1 MFSLISKI
9 VKRLTRFPVAILI
22 IGIIFAI
29 LSVPPIMHLRWDI
42 QLQDTLSYNDE
53 ENSDY
58 KKIENDFGGLGSL
71 TVVLHSSDSLLNYN
85 TAKALASKLQN
96 DSLVHFVEFETETD
110 FYTRNSL
117 LYINESDLDTI
128 IARVALK
135 KQQAIDAHNPFIVQ
149 LEDAPEQNQ
158 NDSAGVSANSD
169 DSAPLQDIQQKY
181 FNLMAQSHSNADG
194 TIRVVDIYPSQ
205 SHTDLQASRDL
216 LSLTRDHLAEINAG
230 SDVQVFYTGKVYDTI
245 RKGKTLL
252 PEAKLAGKLTALLI
266 LLLYVINFYRQPQL
280 IVVSSIATGLPILY
294 TLALAGAIYG
304 RINLFTLLLALV
316 LPGQACQ
323 VVNHVLKRYFIERAR
338 NLSPQ
343 LCIESA
349 VLGIGPSTGAFTGIT
364 AALFACMY
372 FVPLPGLQ
380 ELAVLGSLGSMLNWL
395 VTILVTSSLLLLFQ
409 KHKPFAVS
417 EFRFNREF
425 QIQLLPQKLNVVLIA
440 IVSVVS
446 LVCLIYG
453 GKNLKFFYDFEKT
466 EIQEAPTTAD
476 SLVAQ
481 TGFPK
486 YDPIIIQVPDEASGK
501 ELYRNFVRLKERGGI
516 PNIKKMYTLAQFSPQ
531 MTESRAAKL
540 DTLQAMLTQNFISR
554 LDSNQLQ
561 TYALIRESLY
571 RRNLEPGEQPKNILS
586 KFSDKEGHNGV
597 FAFLFHNIDPNDG
610 LACRHLNSD
619 IKKLQGIQQGEY
631 KVTGVP
637 VIRATVLDLIL
648 KNLDKTIAVG
658 SFLVWFF
665 LLLYYNRFSRA
676 IFTILPSL
684 FAMSWLLILMR
695 VFDIELS
702 VYSSLA
708 FPIIIGASVDGSL
721 QLWTAFYN
729 KQVGTALTVMQKKFS
744 GIAISQMASLI
755 ACYGL
760 LISSHPGLRS
770 IGQVLLLGLICIFT
784 AQFTI
789 FPLIAGSLDHYRIW
803 KKKRESR

>member
-9 VKRLTRFPVAILI
+9 VKRLTRFPIAILV
-22 IGIIFAI
+22 IGIILSI
-29 LSVPPIMHLRWDI
+29 LSVFPIKQLRWDI
-42 QLQDTLSYNDE
+42 QLHDTLSYNDE

-58 KKIENDFGGLGSL
+58 KKIEKDFGGLGSL
-71 TVVLHSSDSLLNYN
+71 TVVLHSTDSLLNYN
-85 TAKALASKLQN
+85 TAKALAGKLQN
-96 DSLVHFVEFETETD
+96 DSLVHFVDFETETD

-117 LYINESDLDTI
+117 LYIDESDLDTI
-128 IARVALK
+128 ITRIADIK
-135 KQQAIDAHNPFIVQ
+135 KQSIEENNPFIVE
-149 LEDAPEQNQ
+149 LASDANP
-158 NDSAGVSANSD
+158 DSIKPRRD
-169 DSAPLQDIQQKY
+169 PHEYLQDIQKKY
-181 FNLMAQSHSNADG
+181 FDIMAQSHSSADG
-194 TIRVVDIYPSQ
+194 TIRIVDIYPTH
-205 SHTDLQASRDL
+205 SHTELKASREL

-245 RKGKTLL
+245 RKGNTLL
-252 PEAKLAGKLTALLI
+252 PEAKMAGKLTAILI
-266 LLLYVINFYRQPQL
+266 LLLYIINFYRQPQL

-294 TLALAGAIYG
+294 TLALAGCIYG

-323 VVNHVLKRYFIERAR
+323 VVSHVFKRYFLERAR

-343 LCIESA
+343 LSIESA
-349 VLGIGPSTGAFTGIT
+349 VLGIGPSTGAFSCIM

-380 ELAVLGSLGSMLNWL
+380 ELAVLGSLGSVLNWL
-395 VTILVTSSLLLLFQ
+395 VTILVTTSLLRVFQ
-409 KHKPFAVS
+409 RKKPFAVS

-440 IVSVVS
+440 VISVIS

-453 GKNLKFFYDFEKT
+453 STNLKFFYDFERT
-466 EIQEAPTTAD
+466 EIQEEPTTAD

-501 ELYRNFVRLKERGGI
+501 ELYRNFVKLKERGGI
-516 PNIKKMYTLAQFSPQ
+516 PHIKNMYTLAQFSPH
-531 MTESRAAKL
+531 MSESRKAKL
-540 DTLQAMLTQNFISR
+540 DSLQAMLSQNFISR
-554 LDSNQLQ
+554 LDSNQLK
-561 TYALIRESLY
+561 TFTLIRESLY
-571 RRNLEPGEQPKNILS
+571 RRHLDAHDQPKNILS
-586 KFSDKEGHNGV
+586 KFSDRNGNNGV

-610 LACRHLNSD
+610 LACRHLNED
-619 IKKLQGIQQGEY
+619 IKKLQGIQDGEY

-648 KNLDKTIAVG
+648 KNLDTTIFVG

-695 VFDIELS
+695 ILGIELS

-729 KQVGTALTVMQKKFS
+729 KQEGTALTVMQKKFS
-744 GIAISQMASLI
+744 SIAVSQMASLI

-770 IGQVLLLGLICIFT
+770 IGQVLLLGLLCIFA

-803 KKKRESR
+803 KKKKESK

>member
-9 VKRLTRFPVAILI
+9 VKRLTRFPIAILV
-22 IGIIFAI
+22 IGTIFAI
-29 LSVPPIMHLRWDI
+29 LSVPPIMNLRWDI
-42 QLQDTLSYNDE
+42 QLQDTLSYNGE

-58 KKIENDFGGLGSL
+58 KKIEKDFGGLGSL

-85 TAKALASKLQN
+85 TAKALADKLQN

-117 LYINESDLDTI
+117 LYIDESDLDTI
-128 IARVALK
+128 IARVAKLK
-135 KQQAIDAHNPFIVQ
+135 KQAIEENNPFIVE
-149 LEDAPEQNQ
+149 LTSEDSSGTTA
-158 NDSAGVSANSD
+158 SD
-169 DSAPLQDIQQKY
+169 TGRTSENFGDLQKKY
-181 FNLMAQSHSNADG
+181 FDMMAQSHSSADG
-194 TIRVVDIYPSQ
+194 TIRVVDIYPTQ
-205 SHTDLQASRDL
+205 SHSDLKASRAL
-216 LSLTRDHLAEINAG
+216 LALTQDHLAEINAG
-230 SDVQVFYTGKVYDTI
+230 NDIQVYYTGKVYDTI

-280 IVVSSIATGLPILY
+280 IVVSSIATALPILY
-294 TLALAGAIYG
+294 TLALAGCIYG

-323 VVNHVLKRYFIERAR
+323 VVSHVLKRYFIERAR

-349 VLGIGPSTGAFTGIT
+349 VLGIGPSTGAFTCIM
-364 AALFACMY
+364 AALFACMF

-380 ELAVLGSLGSMLNWL
+380 ELAVLGSLGILLNWF
-395 VTILVTSSLLLLFQ
+395 VSILVTSSLLLVFQ

-417 EFRFNREF
+417 DFRLSREF

-440 IVSVVS
+440 IISVIS

-453 GKNLKFFYDFEKT
+453 GKNLKFFYDFDKT
-466 EIQEAPTTAD
+466 EIQKPPSAAD
-476 SLVAQ
+476 SLIAQ
-481 TGFPK
+481 TGFPE

-501 ELYRNFVRLKERGGI
+501 ELYRNFTKLKERGGI
-516 PNIKKMYTLAQFSPQ
+516 PNIKKMYTLAQFSPH
-531 MTESRAAKL
+531 MSESRAAKL
-540 DTLQAMLTQNFISR
+540 DSLQAMLTPNVISQ
-554 LDSNQLQ
+554 LDSGQLR
-561 TYALIRESLY
+561 TFTLIRESLY
-571 RRNLEPGEQPKNILS
+571 RRNLDAHDQPKNILS
-586 KFSDKEGHNGV
+586 KFSDKNGNNGV
-597 FAFLFHNIDPNDG
+597 FAFLFHNIDPDDG
-610 LACRHLNSD
+610 LQCRHLNSD
-619 IKKLQGIQQGEY
+619 IKKLQGIQDGEY
-631 KVTGVP
+631 RVTGIP
-637 VIRATVLDLIL
+637 VLRATVLDVIL
-648 KNLDKTIAVG
+648 KNLDKTITVG

-695 VFDIELS
+695 ILGIELS

-729 KQVGTALTVMQKKFS
+729 KQEGTALTVMQKKFS

-755 ACYGL
+755 ACYVL

-770 IGQVLLLGLICIFT
+770 IGQVMLVGLICIFT